1 MMTRKQYFR
10 KRPDHRWPVSVIW
23 LLILGFV
30 LLYSGTAL
38 GQGRPE
44 VQAQLERTDEL
55 IENARELISEAG
67 SVSGHTVLE
76 QAVRHQKYAWQS
88 FNRGRWGQAL
98 KLTERARDELYRA
111 LGNIR
116 PGVNNEGEVERQ
128 LERTDIVLEEARDR
142 IGSRTA
148 PVARRALDMATT
160 TQRRAWD
167 LYRERNLRPA
177 LRLTLEAR
185 QMILRRTGD
194 ASNALGNRQLDDATY
209 TTRYEQLQ
217 QALERVEGRIGDDG
231 NSQAQQHIET
241 ARRLLHNARDS
252 YANGERER
260 TDRLLND
267 ARRELERAMRE
278 VVADVRAD
286 EITVLIETAED
297 RLDLLRSP
305 VLESGDTQVQTW
317 FDQASESL
325 ALARDALKDG
335 RNQRALFHTRNA
347 ADLVNRIADEVQP

>member
-1 MMTRKQYFR
+1 MTRKRYFR
-10 KRPDHRWPVSVIW
+10 KRPNRRRPVGVIG

-55 IENARELISEAG
+55 LENARELISEAG
-67 SVSGHTVLE
+67 SVSGRTVLE
-76 QAVRHQKYAWQS
+76 QAVRHQKNAWQA

-116 PGVNNEGEVERQ
+116 PSVNNEGEVERQ

-142 IGSRTA
+142 IGSRQA
-148 PVARRALDMATT
+148 PLARRALDMATT

-185 QMILRRTGD
+185 QMIFRLAGD
-194 ASNALGNRQLDDATY
+194 ASNALGHRQLDDVTFR
-209 TTRYEQLQ
+209 TRYEQLQ
-217 QALERVEGRIGDDG
+217 QALERVEGRLGADG
-231 NSQAQQHIET
+231 NPQAQQHIET
-241 ARRLLHNARDS
+241 ARRLLDNSRES
-252 YANGERER
+252 FANGERDR
-260 TDRLLND
+260 TDRWLND
-267 ARRELERAMRE
+267 ARRELERAMRL

-286 EITVLIETAED
+286 EITVLIETAEE

-305 VLESGDTQVQTW
+305 VLESGDTQLLTW

-325 ALARDALKDG
+325 ALAREALNEG

-347 ADLVNRIADEVQP
+347 ADLLNRIADEVQL